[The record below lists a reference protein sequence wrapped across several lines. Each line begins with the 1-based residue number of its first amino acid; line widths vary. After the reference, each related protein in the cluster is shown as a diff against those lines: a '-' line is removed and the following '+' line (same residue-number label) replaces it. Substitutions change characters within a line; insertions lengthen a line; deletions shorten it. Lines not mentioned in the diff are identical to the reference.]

1 MTTEYDLG
9 PASMQVARV
18 AAGVRDE
25 DLGLPTPCTDWSVA
39 DLLRHLL
46 ELTNAFVA
54 TARKTPFPGDGSAR
68 PTELPADWREQLDR
82 QLEAL
87 PAAWREPGAWQ
98 GEADAGGVTMP
109 AAVMGAVAIDELVLH
124 GWDLAR
130 ATGQSFEADAASIA
144 ASLGFAMS
152 VPVEAEGRDGLYG
165 PVVPVPDDAS
175 DLDRLLG
182 YTGRDP
188 QWASAGVGG
197 ADPVP

>member
-25 DLGLPTPCTDWSVA
+25 HLGLPTPCTDWSVA

-46 ELTNAFVA
+46 ELTTAFAA

-68 PTELPADWREQLDR
+68 PTELPVDWREQLER
-82 QLEAL
+82 QLEVL
-87 PAAWREPGAWQ
+87 PAAWREPGAWE
-98 GEADAGGVTMP
+98 GEAAAGGVTMP
-109 AAVMGAVAIDELVLH
+109 AAVMGTVAIDELVLH

-130 ATGQSFEADAASIA
+130 ASGQPFESDPASVEASLSFAAS
-144 ASLGFAMS
+144 MS
-152 VPVEAEGRDGLYG
+152 VPGEEAGREGLYG

-182 YTGRDP
+182 YAGRDP
-188 QWASAGVGG
+188 RWAASGQMVG
-197 ADPVP
+197 D

>member
-9 PASMQVARV
+9 PASAQVGRV
-18 AAGVRDE
+18 VAGVRDQHLE
-25 DLGLPTPCTDWSVA
+25 LPTPCTEWSVT

-46 ELTNAFVA
+46 ELTNAFA
-54 TARKTPFPGDGSAR
+54 AAARKAPFPGDGSAR
-68 PTELPADWREQLDR
+68 PADLPVDWREQLDR

-87 PAAWREPGAWQ
+87 AAAWREPGAWQ
-98 GEADAGGVTMP
+98 GEAEAGGVTMP

-130 ATGQSFEADAASIA
+130 ATGQPFESDPASVEASLSFAAS
-144 ASLGFAMS
+144 MS
-152 VPVEAEGRDGLYG
+152 VPGEEAGREGLYG

-182 YTGRDP
+182 YAGRDP
-188 QWASAGVGG
+188 RWAASGQMVG
-197 ADPVP
+197 D